1 MRRVPPT
8 VRLPLEAGAVGLLVG
23 LVVAA
28 PWILGS
34 LRGEYLLLTDWVSGP
49 TSTVSAGMYGLA
61 DEALD
66 AMPWRIGVQVLRD
79 VVGPAHA
86 AWLLVLL
93 PFPIAAAGAAHL
105 VRGGR
110 LSAYSAALV
119 VTCSP
124 LVVERVAVGHVPFL
138 VGLSLLPWLVASA
151 RHARAQDRW
160 FSARTTGWLAL
171 SVSISPHQAWIGG
184 VALVLVAVLPR
195 PRWRDLA
202 RLGLVVAAAAGV
214 YAYAIAVL
222 LAGVPTIRVGADDLS
237 AFATRSD
244 GAGGLIISAFT
255 MRGFW
260 RDYDDRIVTVLGPWA
275 VPLAVAVVLVVG
287 FGLVALFRRG
297 TSRGPLALAFILVG
311 GILAM
316 GTQGP
321 FGSLYR
327 LAFDHL
333 PLFEAMR
340 EPQKWAG
347 LVQLGVAIA
356 VAGAV
361 QNLVESRWRPRLSR
375 VAAIAVTALPLALMP
390 AFAWGV
396 GGTIETSRYPDGW
409 SQADAVLG
417 EDGLTLVLPWHGYQ
431 PFDFTGGRSVAT
443 PGAAFFTAPVLT
455 SAAVEVGPLRT
466 NSTSRR
472 QQFVDGLV
480 AEAGNPTFGSDLAQ
494 LGVRQVV
501 VAKDAAARE
510 DYSWVAGQPGLTQVL
525 TTDTMDVLRV
535 DAAPLGADRLRAAGP
550 VAFDILAGTPGTVI
564 VPVECSDGWRLH
576 GEPGT
581 CTAAGTLAFEVGSGP
596 GRVEYEPWALIRP
609 GLAVSLLMLG
619 LLVVAGLVEHA
630 ADLRRRR
637 T

>member
-1 MRRVPPT
+1 MSRIPAT

-23 LVVAA
+23 LLVVA

-34 LRGEYLLLTDWVSGP
+34 ARGEYLLLTDWVSGP
-49 TSTVSAGMYGLA
+49 TSTVSAGLYGLA

-66 AMPWRIGVQVLRD
+66 AMPWRIGVQLLRD

-124 LVVERVAVGHVPFL
+124 LVIERVAVGHVPFL

-171 SVSISPHQAWIGG
+171 SVSISPHLAWIGG

-202 RLGLVVAAAAGV
+202 RLALVVLAAAGV

-222 LAGVPTIRVGADDLS
+222 LAGVPTIRVGADDLG

-244 GAGGLIISAFT
+244 GAGGLLVSAFT
-255 MRGFW
+255 LRGFW
-260 RDYDDRIVTVLGPWA
+260 RDYDDRVATALGPWGL
-275 VPLAVAVVLVVG
+275 PLAVAVLVVVG
-287 FGLVALFRRG
+287 FGVVTLMRRG
-297 TSRGPLALAFILVG
+297 TSRGPLALAFIVVG

-321 FGSLYR
+321 FGGLYR

-347 LVQLGVAIA
+347 LVQLGIAIA
-356 VAGAV
+356 MAGAV
-361 QNLVESRWRPRLSR
+361 QGLVERERRPRLSR
-375 VAAIAVTALPLALMP
+375 AAAVAAAALPLALLP
-390 AFAWGV
+390 TFAWGL
-396 GGTIETSRYPDGW
+396 GGTITTSRYPDGW
-409 SQADAVLG
+409 VQADAVLR
-417 EDGLTLVLPWHGYQ
+417 DDALTLVLPWHGYQ
-431 PFDFTGGRSVAT
+431 PFAFTGGRSVAT

-472 QQFVDGLV
+472 QQFVDQLV
-480 AEAGNPTFGSDLAQ
+480 AQAGSPTFGSDLAE

-501 VAKDAAARE
+501 VAKDASPGE
-510 DYSWVAGQPGLTQVL
+510 DYSWVADQPGLTRVL
-525 TTDTMDVLRV
+525 STDAMDVYRV
-535 DAAPLGADRLRAAGP
+535 DAAPEGADRLRSAGP
-550 VAFDILAGTPGTVI
+550 VAFEVLAGTPGPVV
-564 VPVECSDGWRLH
+564 VPVECSDGWLLD
-576 GEPGT
+576 GEPGA
-581 CTAAGTLAFEVGSGP
+581 CTTAGTLEFEVGSGP
-596 GRVEYEPWALIRP
+596 ARVEYEPWALIKP
-609 GLAVSLLMLG
+609 GLAVSLVMLV